1 MSFIRLTVQ
10 RKVFLSILAL
20 TAVTVAIIFAST
32 QWNLAQGF
40 GRHAAEM
47 ELQRLDGLVSRLA
60 TGYRREGNWK
70 FVMDDARLWRHL
82 LRESLRPEHDDHPD
96 RPMGPPPH
104 ERPPPSPDGR
114 FRGPPP
120 GDRFHER
127 PPPPPDGHFH
137 EHPPPPPDDYF
148 REPPPPPPAMGD
160 YSLKGRLRLVDAQ
173 GGRVVGTEVG
183 NRSAVE
189 RPVVVDGKTVGRLLL
204 DVPQIPVG
212 AQAMAF
218 LVSQIRALWLASA
231 VALLLA
237 CVAAWLLARHFLG
250 PIRQLTLGARQ
261 IAGGQYAVRIP
272 VQRGDELGDLAVD
285 FNAMAEVLA
294 RTEESRQQWISD
306 TSHELRTPLAVLRAE
321 IEALQD
327 GVRAPGEASYA
338 RLHKQI
344 MQLGKLVDDLRYT
357 LAHTPEGI
365 ALDRHPVAPLAI
377 LRETVEQFRP
387 RFVAARLALDTAALP
402 ANSPELWGDADRL
415 RQVFANLLE
424 NTLRYTSGNGRL
436 QITADAEGD
445 QLWIQFDDTA
455 PAPPAEALPRIFD
468 RFYRAEPS
476 RSRTYGGSGLGLAIC
491 KSLVEAHGGKIG
503 ATLSQLGGLSIRLS
517 LPLEN

>member
-1 MSFIRLTVQ
+1 MPFIRLTVQ

-40 GRHAAEM
+40 GRHAAET
-47 ELQRLDGLVSRLA
+47 ELLRFDGLVNRLA
-60 TGYRREGNWK
+60 TDYRREGDWK
-70 FVMDDARLWRHL
+70 FVMDDARHWRHL
-82 LRESLRPEHDDHPD
+82 LMESLRPEHE
-96 RPMGPPPH
+96 RPMGAPPNWNSHEHPPPPGGRFR
-104 ERPPPSPDGR
+104 ERPPPPGEY
-114 FRGPPP
+114 FRGRP
-120 GDRFHER
+120 

-137 EHPPPPPDDYF
+137 E
-148 REPPPPPPAMGD
+148 RPPPPAMGD
-160 YSLKGRLRLVDAQ
+160 YSLESRLRLVDAQ
-173 GGRVVGTEVG
+173 GGRVAGAEG
-183 NRSAVE
+183 KNRPTVE
-189 RPVVVDGKTVGRLLL
+189 RLVVVDGKTVGRLLL
-204 DVPQIPVG
+204 DVPQIPAG

-237 CVAAWLLARHFLG
+237 CGAAWLLARYFLK
-250 PIRQLTLGARQ
+250 PIRHLAAGARQ

-272 VQRGDELGDLAVD
+272 VQRGDELGDLAED

-327 GVRAPGEASYA
+327 GVRSPGEASYA

-357 LAHTPEGI
+357 LASAPDGL
-365 ALDRHPVAPLAI
+365 ALDRHPVEPLAI
-377 LRETVEQFRP
+377 LRETIEQFRS

-402 ANSPELWGDADRL
+402 AVGTELWGDADRL

-424 NTLRYTSGNGRL
+424 NSLRYTSVNGRL
-436 QITADAEGD
+436 QITAATEDG

-455 PAPPAEALPRIFD
+455 PAPPLAELPRIFD

-476 RSRTYGGSGLGLAIC
+476 RSRAYGGSGLGLAIC
-491 KSLVEAHGGKIG
+491 KSLVEAHGGNIS
-503 ATLSQLGGLSIRLS
+503 AAMSPLGGLSIRLT
-517 LPLEN
+517 LPLEE